1 MVKFYKL
8 ARYLEDGKQRTGFL
22 REEGIFL
29 PNNYGLELVVYRA
42 EAVKGGD
49 KTWYVVECSS
59 GAGLSEGRTRTEAV
73 RSFEEKVEKMGLRA
87 VEKAIEK
94 SISLYGRTPD
104 HEGREIL

>member
-8 ARYLEDGKQRTGFL
+8 ARYEQSGVVKPGFL

-49 KTWYVVECSS
+49 KVWYVVECSS
-59 GAGLSEGRTRTEAV
+59 GSGLGEGKTKNAAIQA
-73 RSFEEKVEKMGLRA
+73 FENNVQRLGIKGI
-87 VEKAIEK
+87 EKAVHRSIE
-94 SISLYGRTPD
+94 LYGLTPD
-104 HEGREIL
+104 HRETEAF